1 MDFNVKYLLFFILS
15 FLVVIDANAQ
25 LDSQNNSAVIPAEE
39 NTDSNTPALDIKPLN
54 SDGLSDIDADDK
66 VNGLSVPTNNDLVI
80 EKKDFSMFDDE
91 KFANPAELFDKQLRR
106 NLKLPDDLETKQYG
120 STTNQFLGDF
130 TTKALYIKVV
140 YRDHEYFD
148 GDRIRVYVNDDVYQ
162 PNILLES
169 DYKGFKLDLLEG
181 FNKIDFQALNQG
193 TSGPNTAEFQVIDD
207 AGNII
212 SSNRW
217 NLATGVKA
225 SIMIIKE

>member
-1 MDFNVKYLLFFILS
+1 M
-15 FLVVIDANAQ
+15 
-25 LDSQNNSAVIPAEE
+25 
-39 NTDSNTPALDIKPLN
+39 
-54 SDGLSDIDADDK
+54 
-66 VNGLSVPTNNDLVI
+66 
-80 EKKDFSMFDDE
+80 
-91 KFANPAELFDKQLRR
+91 
-106 NLKLPDDLETKQYG
+106 
-120 STTNQFLGDF
+120 
-130 TTKALYIKVV
+130 
-140 YRDHEYFD
+140 
-148 GDRIRVYVNDDVYQ
+148 NDDVYQ

>member
-1 MDFNVKYLLFFILS
+1 VKHLLFFILS
-15 FLVVIDANAQ
+15 FFVFIDAYAQ

-39 NTDSNTPALDIKPLN
+39 KKDANNPALDIKPLN
-54 SDGLSDIDADDK
+54 SDGLSDIKKDDK
-66 VNGLSVPTNNDLVI
+66 VNGLSVPSNNNLVI
-80 EKKDFSMFDDE
+80 EKEDFSMFGE
-91 KFANPAELFDKQLRR
+91 KFANPAELFDKQLKN
-106 NLKLPDDLETKQYG
+106 NLRMKNDLETKQYG

-148 GDRIRVYVNDDVYQ
+148 GDRIRVFVNDDVYQ

-169 DYKGFKLDLLEG
+169 EYKGFKLDLIEG

-193 TSGPNTAEFQVIDD
+193 TSGPNTAEFQVVDD

>member
-1 MDFNVKYLLFFILS
+1 MKYILIFILG
-15 FLVVIDANAQ
+15 LTMLIDAHAQ
-25 LDSQNNSAVIPAEE
+25 LDSQNNSAAIPAEE
-39 NTDSNTPALDIKPLN
+39 KKDADNPSLDIKPLN
-54 SDGLSDIDADDK
+54 NVGISNKKDDK
-66 VNGLSVPTNNDLVI
+66 VNGLSVPSNTNIVI
-80 EKKDFSMFDDE
+80 ENEDFSMFNE
-91 KFANPAELFDKQLRR
+91 EFANPAELFQKQLKN
-106 NLKLPDDLETKQYG
+106 NLRMKDDLETKQYG
-120 STTNQFLGDF
+120 NTTNQFLGDF

-148 GDRIRVYVNDDVYQ
+148 GDRIRVFVNDDVYK

>member
-1 MDFNVKYLLFFILS
+1 MSVKYILIFILG
-15 FLVVIDANAQ
+15 LTMLIDAHAQ
-25 LDSQNNSAVIPAEE
+25 LDSQNNSAAIPAEE
-39 NTDSNTPALDIKPLN
+39 KKDADNPSLDIKPLN
-54 SDGLSDIDADDK
+54 NVGISNKKDDK
-66 VNGLSVPTNNDLVI
+66 VNGLSVPSNTNIVI
-80 EKKDFSMFDDE
+80 ENEDFSMFNE
-91 KFANPAELFDKQLRR
+91 EFANPAELFQKQLKN
-106 NLKLPDDLETKQYG
+106 NLRMKDDLETKQYG
-120 STTNQFLGDF
+120 NTTNQFLGDF

-148 GDRIRVYVNDDVYQ
+148 GDRIRVFVNDDVYK

>member
-1 MDFNVKYLLFFILS
+1 MKYLLFFILI
-15 FLVVIDANAQ
+15 FFVFIDASAQ
-25 LDSQNNSAVIPAEE
+25 LDSQNNSTVIPAEE
-39 NTDSNTPALDIKPLN
+39 NKDANTPALDIKPLN
-54 SDGLSDIDADDK
+54 NDGLSDLKKDDK
-66 VNGLSVPTNNDLVI
+66 VNGLSVPANNDLVI
-80 EKKDFSMFDDE
+80 DKNDFSMFDEE
-91 KFANPAELFDKQLRR
+91 KFANPAELFDKQLRK
-106 NLKLPDDLETKQYG
+106 NLKMPNDIETKQYG

-148 GDRIRVYVNDDVYQ
+148 GDRIRVFVNDDVYQ
-162 PNILLES
+162 SNILLES
-169 DYKGFKLDLLEG
+169 DYKGFKLDLVEG

-193 TSGPNTAEFQVIDD
+193 TSGPNTAEFQVVDD

>member
-1 MDFNVKYLLFFILS
+1 ML
-15 FLVVIDANAQ
+15 IDAHAQ
-25 LDSQNNSAVIPAEE
+25 LDSQNNSAAIPAEE
-39 NTDSNTPALDIKPLN
+39 KKDADNPSLDIKPLN
-54 SDGLSDIDADDK
+54 NVGISNKKDDK
-66 VNGLSVPTNNDLVI
+66 VNGLSVPSNTNIVI
-80 EKKDFSMFDDE
+80 ENEDFSMFNE
-91 KFANPAELFDKQLRR
+91 EFANPAELFQKQLKN
-106 NLKLPDDLETKQYG
+106 NLRMKDDLETKQYG
-120 STTNQFLGDF
+120 NTTNQFLGDF

-148 GDRIRVYVNDDVYQ
+148 GDRIRVFVNDDVYK